1 MTETPMYR
9 VLIMYSRSIPCPF
22 VTLAKRVLNDH
33 HVPYEELFIDR
44 DAALK
49 ADVVAWTGFQS
60 VPTLV
65 VAQPGSRTPC
75 TAFTALAPGASP
87 RGIDRGPM
95 ITEPNS
101 AELLAFLQ
109 RHGFV
114 SADALE

>member
-1 MTETPMYR
+1 MDH
-9 VLIMYSRSIPCPF
+9 VLIMYSRSFPCPF

-33 HVPYEELFIDR
+33 HVPYQELYIDK

-65 VAQPGSRTPC
+65 VAEPGSRTPY
-75 TAFTALAPGASP
+75 TSFSALAPGASP

-95 ITEPNS
+95 ITEPSS
-101 AELLAFLQ
+101 AELLAFLH

-114 SADALE
+114 GAEALE